1 MKNMPSLADRPE
13 LIGFFSYSREDD
25 QDSEGALSTLRDR
38 IRRELRSQLGRSAKD
53 FRLFQDKEAI
63 YPGALWHEEIEAA
76 IAQSVFFISI
86 ITPRAVVSDYCRFEF
101 EAFRRREQQLARNDL
116 IFPIIYI
123 RVPALEDSSRW
134 QADPLLL
141 MIARRQWV
149 DWREYRHRDVVDG
162 TPIGVAVERLCSTI
176 VETLRRPDIPH
187 AETQRRQQEEAERR
201 QAQAEAEHRERE
213 QAEKRHQRRAQ
224 AEAEQRERQQANKQ
238 HQQEERRRTQAEAE
252 QRERAEAERRQQQEE
267 QRRAQAEAEQRERAE
282 AVRRRQQEGERARA
296 HEAAERQGRADEASR
311 PAEAGARQRRR
322 MAFAIGAAI
331 ALLLIVAGVVREW
344 PTPSPQMPSSPAPS
358 PQTQP
363 AQEDAARQA
372 TAQEAAAR
380 AAAAQQAAA
389 QEAAARQAAAQQAA
403 AQQAAAQQAAAQE
416 AAARQAA
423 AQQAA
428 AQEAAAQ
435 EAGARAAAAQQAAA
449 QQAAAQQA
457 AAQQAAAPQAAAQQA
472 AARAAAAREAAA
484 QQAAALQEQIQKA
497 QALLGLSATTARRT
511 WTTGACSNP
520 SQTYSAEIRDGNLI
534 WTSGDGSTDTERI
547 ELSADSS
554 LRTTTT
560 NSVHVR
566 GKPEK
571 IGTEWSYYGE
581 NNTIMVNRDN
591 RPAFS
596 LLKCQ

>member
-224 AEAEQRERQQANKQ
+224 AEAEQRER
-238 HQQEERRRTQAEAE
+238 
-252 QRERAEAERRQQQEE
+252 AEAERRQQQEE

-372 TAQEAAAR
+372 
-380 AAAAQQAAA
+380 AA

-403 AQQAAAQQAAAQE
+403 AQQAAAQQAAAQ
-416 AAARQAA
+416 QAA
-423 AQQAA
+423 AQQ
-428 AQEAAAQ
+428 AAAQ

-457 AAQQAAAPQAAAQQA
+457 AAQQAAAQQA